1 MSVAK
6 KTLYH
11 QPEEQL
17 TTKTFRMSMCYD
29 TFFFLWSKLLN
40 NNEAILNKLDWTQR
54 VTQYFDDLSMKSACW
69 YKHVYVICILTKT
82 ALTLLRE
89 CLGVGVGVAL
99 GKGKPTKLQ
108 PLIYCSINDMVTSIG
123 VAASMPNEFTV
134 NRKQ

>member
-1 MSVAK
+1 VVK

-29 TFFFLWSKLLN
+29 TFFFLWSKFLS

-54 VTQYFDDLSMKSACW
+54 VTQYFDDLSMKSACR
-69 YKHVYVICILTKT
+69 YYQVYMICILTKT
-82 ALTLLRE
+82 ALTLLWE
-89 CLGVGVGVAL
+89 CLGVEVGVAL

-108 PLIYCSINDMVTSIG
+108 PLVYCCINDTVTSIE
-123 VAASMPNEFTV
+123 VAASMPNELTV